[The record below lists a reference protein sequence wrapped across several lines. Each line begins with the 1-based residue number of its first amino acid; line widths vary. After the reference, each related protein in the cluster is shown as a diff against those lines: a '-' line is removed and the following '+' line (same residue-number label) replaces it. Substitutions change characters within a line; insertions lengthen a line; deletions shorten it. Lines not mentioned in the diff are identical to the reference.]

1 MGAYKNIE
9 VAMQEAYHDPELR
22 DTVDWYAEHMHK
34 LPPELMRA
42 VLSDEDFF
50 QKALT
55 VWDNNRFAPKPAS
68 EHVALQE
75 PVVRRRDLREPKR
88 MTYRC
93 ALVIGLA
100 GAALL
105 TGLAV
110 LVVMS

>member
-75 PVVRRRDLREPKR
+75 PVVRRRDLREAKR
-88 MTYRC
+88 SGIC
-93 ALVIGLA
+93 VA
-100 GAALL
+100 GWAMIATAVVTAAV
-105 TGLAV
+105 V
-110 LVVMS
+110 LGVNL

>member
-1 MGAYKNIE
+1 MGVYKSIE

-22 DTVDWYAEHMHK
+22 DTVDWYAEHMNK

-55 VWDNNRFAPKPAS
+55 VWDNTRFAPKPAS

-88 MTYRC
+88 SRMCVAGWAMIAT
-93 ALVIGLA
+93 ALVT
-100 GAALL
+100 AAV
-105 TGLAV
+105 V
-110 LVVMS
+110 LGVNL

>member
-1 MGAYKNIE
+1 MGGFSNIE

-88 MTYRC
+88 SRMC
-93 ALVIGLA
+93 VA
-100 GAALL
+100 GWAMIATAVVTAAV
-105 TGLAV
+105 V
-110 LVVMS
+110 LGVNL